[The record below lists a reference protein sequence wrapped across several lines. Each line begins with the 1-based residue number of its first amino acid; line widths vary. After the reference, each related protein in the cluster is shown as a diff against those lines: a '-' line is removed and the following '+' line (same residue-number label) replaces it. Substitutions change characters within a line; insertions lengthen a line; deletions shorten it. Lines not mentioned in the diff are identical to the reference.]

1 VTAAPPR
8 QLPAPPP
15 PPPPSRFRFRAPRT
29 VRLRLT
35 LLYVGLFLA
44 SAACLL
50 VITYFLVARQLPGTV
65 TLRTSG
71 GGTAG
76 TSASGTAGTSGQV
89 VTGGAGGTSAGVAA
103 CAPPADG
110 TLPTVAQM
118 NDCVQQAAA
127 GLRNDTLDQLL
138 IESGVALGI
147 MAVASVGLG
156 WLMAGRV
163 LSPLRTIT
171 ATARRIS
178 ARSLHQ
184 RIGMTGPDDELKE
197 LGDTFDQLLGR
208 LDASFR
214 AQRQFVANASHELR
228 TPLARQR
235 TLLEV
240 ALRDKQAT
248 NASLRTACERALAAG
263 EQQERLIAALLT
275 LARGERGLDAFE
287 PFDLGAVATGALA
300 AGRDEAEARGVT
312 VTANLGTAAAL
323 GDSRLAEQLAANL
336 ADNAIRYNVTGGR
349 VEISTGDRDGRAFL
363 AVSNTGPVIPPD
375 QLSRLFQPFQR
386 LEPGRAAPGGA
397 AGRNGAGTGRDGAGA
412 GRDGAGAGR
421 DGAGAGRDGAGAGRG
436 GLGLGLAI
444 VSAIAAAHG
453 AELHAV
459 TRAAGGLAVEVVFP
473 PVPAAGGRRAEDRAG
488 ALERAVALA

>member
-1 VTAAPPR
+1 MTAAPPR
-8 QLPAPPP
+8 PLPPP
-15 PPPPSRFRFRAPRT
+15 PPPPSAARFRFRAPRT

-76 TSASGTAGTSGQV
+76 TSGQV
-89 VTGGAGGTSAGVAA
+89 VTGGNGAGTGA
-103 CAPPADG
+103 CAPSADG

-184 RIGMTGPDDELKE
+184 RIGMSGPDDELKE

-263 EQQERLIAALLT
+263 EQQERLIASLLT

-300 AGRDEAEARGVT
+300 AVRDEAEARGVT
-312 VTANLGTAAAL
+312 VTANLGTAPAL

-336 ADNAIRYNVTGGR
+336 ADNAIRYNVAGGE

-363 AVSNTGPVIPPD
+363 AVRNTGPVIPPD
-375 QLSRLFQPFQR
+375 QLGRLFQPFQR
-386 LEPGRAAPGGA
+386 LDPGRAVPGG
-397 AGRNGAGTGRDGAGA
+397 GAGQDGGGA
-412 GRDGAGAGR
+412 GRDGGGAGR
-421 DGAGAGRDGAGAGRG
+421 DGS
-436 GLGLGLAI
+436 GLGLAI

-453 AELHAV
+453 AELRAV

-473 PVPAAGGRRAEDRAG
+473 PVPAGAGRPAEGHGGERERDRVATAG
-488 ALERAVALA
+488 TPVVRLPG

>member
-1 VTAAPPR
+1 MTAAVPQPR
-8 QLPAPPP
+8 LLPPP
-15 PPPPSRFRFRAPRT
+15 PPPPARFRLRAPRRT

-44 SAACLL
+44 STAGLL
-50 VITYFLVARQLPGTV
+50 VITYFLVAQQLPPTL
-65 TLRTSG
+65 TLRTSAG
-71 GGTAG
+71 GAAG
-76 TSASGTAGTSGQV
+76 TSGTSGTSATSGSGGQV
-89 VTGGAGGTSAGVAA
+89 VTGSGGVAA
-103 CAPPADG
+103 CTPPTG
-110 TLPTVAQM
+110 TLPTAEQM
-118 NDCVQQAAA
+118 NACQQLVQQTAA

-171 ATARRIS
+171 AAARRIS

-240 ALRDKQAT
+240 ALRDRQAT

-275 LARGERGLDAFE
+275 LARGERGLDTFE
-287 PFDLGAVATGALA
+287 PFDLDGVAAGALA
-300 AGRDEAEARGVT
+300 ALRDEADARGLT
-312 VTANLGTAAAL
+312 VIADLGAAAAL
-323 GDSRLAEQLAANL
+323 GDPRLAERLAANL
-336 ADNAIRYNVTGGR
+336 IDNAIRYNVTDGR
-349 VEISTGDRDGRAFL
+349 VEITAGRRDGRAFL
-363 AVSNTGPVIPPD
+363 AVTNTGPVIPPD

-386 LEPGRAAPGGA
+386 LDPGRGAPIPGGSSPSDRSP
-397 AGRNGAGTGRDGAGA
+397 GGNSSGGHSPGGNSSG
-412 GRDGAGAGR
+412 GHNPGGNSSG
-421 DGAGAGRDGAGAGRG
+421 GHNPERG

-453 AELHAV
+453 AELRAV
-459 TRAAGGLAVEVVFP
+459 TRGAGGLAVEVVFP
-473 PVPAAGGRRAEDRAG
+473 PRAAEAGHRPEERAG
-488 ALERAVALA
+488 ALV

>member
-1 VTAAPPR
+1 
-8 QLPAPPP
+8 
-15 PPPPSRFRFRAPRT
+15 

-76 TSASGTAGTSGQV
+76 TSSQV
-89 VTGGAGGTSAGVAA
+89 VTGGTGAGAGAGTGA

-171 ATARRIS
+171 AAARRIS

-184 RIGMTGPDDELKE
+184 RIGMSGPDDELKE

-240 ALRDKQAT
+240 AF
-248 NASLRTACERALAAG
+248 AL
-263 EQQERLIAALLT
+263 
-275 LARGERGLDAFE
+275 
-287 PFDLGAVATGALA
+287 
-300 AGRDEAEARGVT
+300 EAEHPWPRIQ
-312 VTANLGTAAAL
+312 
-323 GDSRLAEQLAANL
+323 DHELA
-336 ADNAIRYNVTGGR
+336 
-349 VEISTGDRDGRAFL
+349 S
-363 AVSNTGPVIPPD
+363 
-375 QLSRLFQPFQR
+375 
-386 LEPGRAAPGGA
+386 
-397 AGRNGAGTGRDGAGA
+397 
-412 GRDGAGAGR
+412 
-421 DGAGAGRDGAGAGRG
+421 
-436 GLGLGLAI
+436 
-444 VSAIAAAHG
+444 SAMSS
-453 AELHAV
+453 
-459 TRAAGGLAVEVVFP
+459 
-473 PVPAAGGRRAEDRAG
+473 
-488 ALERAVALA
+488 

>member
-1 VTAAPPR
+1 M
-8 QLPAPPP
+8 
-15 PPPPSRFRFRAPRT
+15 
-29 VRLRLT
+29 RLRLT

-421 DGAGAGRDGAGAGRG
+421 G

>member
-1 VTAAPPR
+1 
-8 QLPAPPP
+8 
-15 PPPPSRFRFRAPRT
+15 
-29 VRLRLT
+29 
-35 LLYVGLFLA
+35 
-44 SAACLL
+44 
-50 VITYFLVARQLPGTV
+50 
-65 TLRTSG
+65 
-71 GGTAG
+71 
-76 TSASGTAGTSGQV
+76 
-89 VTGGAGGTSAGVAA
+89 
-103 CAPPADG
+103 
-110 TLPTVAQM
+110 M

-171 ATARRIS
+171 AAARRIS

-184 RIGMTGPDDELKE
+184 RIAMSGPDDELKE

-300 AGRDEAEARGVT
+300 GVRDEAEARGVT
-312 VTANLGTAAAL
+312 VTADLGAAPAL

-336 ADNAIRYNVTGGR
+336 ADNAIRYNVAGGQ
-349 VEISTGDRDGRAFL
+349 VEIGTGDRDGRAFL
-363 AVSNTGPVIPPD
+363 TVSNTGPVIPPD
-375 QLSRLFQPFQR
+375 QLGRLFQPFQR
-386 LEPGRAAPGGA
+386 LDPGRSGSGPE
-397 AGRNGAGTGRDGAGA
+397 
-412 GRDGAGAGR
+412 
-421 DGAGAGRDGAGAGRG
+421 RG

-453 AELHAV
+453 AELRAV

-473 PVPAAGGRRAEDRAG
+473 ATPAGAGRRAEDLAG
-488 ALERAVALA
+488 AAAPA

>member
-1 VTAAPPR
+1 MTAAPPQPPPR
-8 QLPAPPP
+8 PLPPPP

-71 GGTAG
+71 GGTPG
-76 TSASGTAGTSGQV
+76 TSSQVITRGT
-89 VTGGAGGTSAGVAA
+89 GAGAGAGLGA

-138 IESGVALGI
+138 IESGIALGI

-171 ATARRIS
+171 AAARRIS

-184 RIGMTGPDDELKE
+184 RIAMSGPDDELKE

-287 PFDLGAVATGALA
+287 PFDLSAVATGALA
-300 AGRDEAEARGVT
+300 AVRDEAEARAVT
-312 VTANLGTAAAL
+312 VTADLGAAPAL

-336 ADNAIRYNVTGGR
+336 ADNAIRYNVAGGQ
-349 VEISTGDRDGRAFL
+349 VEIGTGNRDGRAFL
-363 AVSNTGPVIPPD
+363 TVSNTGPVIPPD
-375 QLSRLFQPFQR
+375 QLGRLFQPFQR
-386 LEPGRAAPGGA
+386 LDPGRSGSGPE
-397 AGRNGAGTGRDGAGA
+397 
-412 GRDGAGAGR
+412 
-421 DGAGAGRDGAGAGRG
+421 RG

-453 AELHAV
+453 AELRAV
-459 TRAAGGLAVEVVFP
+459 TIAAGGLAVEVVFP
-473 PVPAAGGRRAEDRAG
+473 ATPAGAGRRAEDLAG
-488 ALERAVALA
+488 AAAPA

>member
-1 VTAAPPR
+1 LT
-8 QLPAPPP
+8 
-15 PPPPSRFRFRAPRT
+15 FRAPRRT

-44 SAACLL
+44 STAGLL
-50 VITYFLVARQLPGTV
+50 TITYFLVAQQLPATL
-65 TLRTSG
+65 TLRSSG

-76 TSASGTAGTSGQV
+76 TSGTL
-89 VTGGAGGTSAGVAA
+89 VTGGTSVGTA
-103 CAPPADG
+103 CAPPPG
-110 TLPTVAQM
+110 TLPTAEQM
-118 NDCVQQAAA
+118 NACQQVVQQAAA

-240 ALRDKQAT
+240 ALRDRQAT
-248 NASLRTACERALAAG
+248 DASLRTACERALAAG
-263 EQQERLIAALLT
+263 EQQERLISALLT
-275 LARGERGLDAFE
+275 LARGERGLEVFE
-287 PFDLGAVATGALA
+287 PFDLGVIAADALA
-300 AGRDEAEARGVT
+300 ARHDEAAARGLT
-312 VTANLGTAAAL
+312 VTADLGTAPAL
-323 GDSRLAEQLAANL
+323 GDPRLAEQLAANL

-349 VEISTGDRDGRAFL
+349 VEITSGNRDGRPFL
-363 AVSNTGPVIPPD
+363 EVTNTGPVIPPD
-375 QLSRLFQPFQR
+375 QLRRLFQPFQR
-386 LEPGRAAPGGA
+386 LEEGPRVQGGPNQSRPDQSMSTSSGSDQSRPDQSRPDQSRPDQSRPSSA
-397 AGRNGAGTGRDGAGA
+397 
-412 GRDGAGAGR
+412 
-421 DGAGAGRDGAGAGRG
+421 RG

-453 AELHAV
+453 AELRAV
-459 TRAAGGLAVEVVFP
+459 TRAAGGLAVEVTFP
-473 PVPAAGGRRAEDRAG
+473 PPPAEAGRGAQGRAQEQAEGRAE
-488 ALERAVALA
+488 ALV

>member
-1 VTAAPPR
+1 
-8 QLPAPPP
+8 
-15 PPPPSRFRFRAPRT
+15 
-29 VRLRLT
+29 
-35 LLYVGLFLA
+35 
-44 SAACLL
+44 
-50 VITYFLVARQLPGTV
+50 
-65 TLRTSG
+65 
-71 GGTAG
+71 
-76 TSASGTAGTSGQV
+76 
-89 VTGGAGGTSAGVAA
+89 
-103 CAPPADG
+103 
-110 TLPTVAQM
+110 M

-184 RIGMTGPDDELKE
+184 RIAMSGPDDELKE

-248 NASLRTACERALAAG
+248 NASLRIACERALAAG
-263 EQQERLIAALLT
+263 EQQERLIASLLT

-287 PFDLGAVATGALA
+287 PFDLSNAATGAVAAV
-300 AGRDEAEARGVT
+300 RDEAEAHGVT
-312 VTANLGTAAAL
+312 VTADLGPATAL

-336 ADNAIRYNVTGGR
+336 ADNAVRYNVAGGR
-349 VEISTGDRDGRAFL
+349 VEISTGDRDGRVFL

-375 QLSRLFQPFQR
+375 QLGRLFQPFQR
-386 LEPGRAAPGGA
+386 LDPGRGGR
-397 AGRNGAGTGRDGAGA
+397 GGSSGGA
-412 GRDGAGAGR
+412 GRDGGGPE
-421 DGAGAGRDGAGAGRG
+421 RG

-453 AELHAV
+453 AELRAV
-459 TRAAGGLAVEVVFP
+459 TRAGGGLAIEVVFP
-473 PVPAAGGRRAEDRAG
+473 PVPARASGRVEDQAG
-488 ALERAVALA
+488 AAERAAALA

>member
-1 VTAAPPR
+1 VTATPPQPR
-8 QLPAPPP
+8 PLPPPP

-76 TSASGTAGTSGQV
+76 ASSQV
-89 VTGGAGGTSAGVAA
+89 VTGGTGAGAGAGTAA

-138 IESGVALGI
+138 IESGIALGI

-171 ATARRIS
+171 AAARRIS

-184 RIGMTGPDDELKE
+184 RIAMSGPDDELKE

-300 AGRDEAEARGVT
+300 GVRDEAEARGVT
-312 VTANLGTAAAL
+312 VTADLGAAPAL

-336 ADNAIRYNVTGGR
+336 ADNAIRYNVAGGQ
-349 VEISTGDRDGRAFL
+349 VEIGTGDRDGRAFL

-375 QLSRLFQPFQR
+375 QLGRLFQPFQR
-386 LEPGRAAPGGA
+386 LDPGRSGSGPE
-397 AGRNGAGTGRDGAGA
+397 
-412 GRDGAGAGR
+412 
-421 DGAGAGRDGAGAGRG
+421 RG

-453 AELHAV
+453 AELRAV

-473 PVPAAGGRRAEDRAG
+473 AAPAGAGHRAEDLAG
-488 ALERAVALA
+488 AAAPA

>member
-1 VTAAPPR
+1 
-8 QLPAPPP
+8 
-15 PPPPSRFRFRAPRT
+15 

-44 SAACLL
+44 SGACLL
-50 VITYFLVARQLPGTV
+50 VITYFLVAQQLPTTL

-71 GGTAG
+71 
-76 TSASGTAGTSGQV
+76 SGTAGTSGTLISGG
-89 VTGGAGGTSAGVAA
+89 VTTA
-103 CAPPADG
+103 CAPTTGVP
-110 TLPTVAQM
+110 PTAEQM
-118 NDCVQQAAA
+118 NACQHQVQQTEA
-127 GLRNDTLDQLL
+127 GLLNDTRDQLL

-171 ATARRIS
+171 AAARRIS

-184 RIGMTGPDDELKE
+184 RIAMTGPDDELKE
-197 LGDTFDQLLGR
+197 LGDTFDQLLAR

-240 ALRDKQAT
+240 ALRDRQAT

-275 LARGERGLDAFE
+275 LARGERGLEVFE
-287 PFDLGAVATGALA
+287 PFDLSVIAGDVLA
-300 AGRDEAEARGVT
+300 ARQEEAAVRGLT
-312 VTANLGTAAAL
+312 VTADFGTAPAL
-323 GDSRLAEQLAANL
+323 GDLRLAEQLVANL
-336 ADNAIRYNVTGGR
+336 TDNAIRYNVTGGR
-349 VEISTGDRDGRAFL
+349 VEIISGRRDGRPFL
-363 AVSNTGPVIPPD
+363 AVANTGPVIPPD
-375 QLSRLFQPFQR
+375 QLRRLFQPFQR
-386 LEPGRAAPGGA
+386 LEEGPRVQGGPNQSRPDQSMSNQSRPDQSGPDESRPDQSRPSSA
-397 AGRNGAGTGRDGAGA
+397 
-412 GRDGAGAGR
+412 
-421 DGAGAGRDGAGAGRG
+421 RG

-453 AELHAV
+453 AELRAV
-459 TRAAGGLAVEVVFP
+459 TRAAGGLAVEVTFP
-473 PVPAAGGRRAEDRAG
+473 PPPAEAGRPAQERAGRRAE
-488 ALERAVALA
+488 ALV

>member
-1 VTAAPPR
+1 MTGMTSAPPVT
-8 QLPAPPP
+8 PPP
-15 PPPPSRFRFRAPRT
+15 LAGRLRFRAPRT

-65 TLRTSG
+65 TLRTSA

-76 TSASGTAGTSGQV
+76 TSGTV
-89 VTGGAGGTSAGVAA
+89 ITGGAGAGVAA
-103 CAPPADG
+103 CTPPPDG
-110 TLPTVAQM
+110 MPPTVAQM
-118 NDCVQQAAA
+118 NNCVQQTAA

-171 ATARRIS
+171 AAARRIS

-240 ALRDKQAT
+240 ALRDKQAAS
-248 NASLRTACERALAAG
+248 ASLRTACERALAAG
-263 EQQERLIAALLT
+263 EQQERLIASLLT
-275 LARGERGLDAFE
+275 LARGERGLDVFE
-287 PFDLGAVATGALA
+287 PFELETVAAGTLA
-300 AGRDEAEARGVT
+300 ALRDEADARGVT
-312 VTANLGTAAAL
+312 VTADLRSAPAL
-323 GDSRLAEQLAANL
+323 GDSRLAEQLAVNL
-336 ADNAIRYNVTGGR
+336 ADNAIRYNVADGR
-349 VEISTGDRDGRAFL
+349 VEISTGGRDGRAFL

-375 QLSRLFQPFQR
+375 QLGRLFQPFQR
-386 LEPGRAAPGGA
+386 LDPGRA
-397 AGRNGAGTGRDGAGA
+397 
-412 GRDGAGAGR
+412 
-421 DGAGAGRDGAGAGRG
+421 GRG
-436 GLGLGLAI
+436 GLGHGGLGRGGLGRSGLGLGLAI

-453 AELHAV
+453 AELRAV
-459 TRAAGGLAVEVVFP
+459 TRAAGGLAVEVSFP
-473 PVPAAGGRRAEDRAG
+473 PRPAEPAGRAQDRAG
-488 ALERAVALA
+488 VLV

>member
-1 VTAAPPR
+1 MTPAPPR
-8 QLPAPPP
+8 PLPPP
-15 PPPPSRFRFRAPRT
+15 PPPPSATRFRFRFRAPRT

-76 TSASGTAGTSGQV
+76 TSSQV
-89 VTGGAGGTSAGVAA
+89 VTGGTGAGAGAGLGA
-103 CAPPADG
+103 CTPPADG

-184 RIGMTGPDDELKE
+184 RIGMSGPDDELKE

-263 EQQERLIAALLT
+263 EQQERLIASLLT

-300 AGRDEAEARGVT
+300 AVRDEAEARGVT
-312 VTANLGTAAAL
+312 VTANLGTAPAL

-336 ADNAIRYNVTGGR
+336 ADNAIRYNVAGGQ
-349 VEISTGDRDGRAFL
+349 VEIGTGDLDGRAFL

-375 QLSRLFQPFQR
+375 QLGRLFQPFQR
-386 LEPGRAAPGGA
+386 LDPGRAGRGGSD
-397 AGRNGAGTGRDGAGA
+397 GGTGRDGG
-412 GRDGAGAGR
+412 GPE
-421 DGAGAGRDGAGAGRG
+421 RG

-453 AELHAV
+453 AELRAV

-473 PVPAAGGRRAEDRAG
+473 PVPAGAGRPAEGHGGERERDRVATAG
-488 ALERAVALA
+488 APVVRLPG

>member
-1 VTAAPPR
+1 
-8 QLPAPPP
+8 
-15 PPPPSRFRFRAPRT
+15 

-76 TSASGTAGTSGQV
+76 TSSQV
-89 VTGGAGGTSAGVAA
+89 VTGGTSAGAGAGTGA

-138 IESGVALGI
+138 IESGIALGI

-171 ATARRIS
+171 AAARRIS

-184 RIGMTGPDDELKE
+184 RIAMSGPDDELKE

-300 AGRDEAEARGVT
+300 AVRDEAGARGVT
-312 VTANLGTAAAL
+312 VTAGLGAAPAL
-323 GDSRLAEQLAANL
+323 GDSRLAEQLVANL
-336 ADNAIRYNVTGGR
+336 ADNAIRYNMAGGQ
-349 VEISTGDRDGRAFL
+349 VEIGTGDRDSQAFL
-363 AVSNTGPVIPPD
+363 TVSNTGPVIPPD
-375 QLSRLFQPFQR
+375 QLGRLFQPFQR
-386 LEPGRAAPGGA
+386 LDPGRSGSGPE
-397 AGRNGAGTGRDGAGA
+397 
-412 GRDGAGAGR
+412 
-421 DGAGAGRDGAGAGRG
+421 RG

-453 AELHAV
+453 AELRAV

-473 PVPAAGGRRAEDRAG
+473 ATPAGAGRRAEDLAG
-488 ALERAVALA
+488 AAAPA

>member
-1 VTAAPPR
+1 MTAGPQPR
-8 QLPAPPP
+8 LRPTPFLPPP
-15 PPPPSRFRFRAPRT
+15 PPPPARSRFRFRAPRRT

-50 VITYFLVARQLPGTV
+50 VITWFLVEQQLPTTV
-65 TLRTSG
+65 TLHTSG
-71 GGTAG
+71 GGA
-76 TSASGTAGTSGQV
+76 AGTSGTLI
-89 VTGGAGGTSAGVAA
+89 TGGTGVAAA
-103 CAPPADG
+103 CAPPPG
-110 TLPTVAQM
+110 TLPTAEQM
-118 NDCVQQAAA
+118 SACQQLVQQTAT
-127 GLRNDTLDQLL
+127 GLRHDTLDQLL

-163 LSPLRTIT
+163 LSPLRMIT
-171 ATARRIS
+171 AAARRIS

-184 RIGMTGPDDELKE
+184 RIGMTGPQDELKE

-240 ALRDKQAT
+240 ALRDRQAS

-263 EQQERLIAALLT
+263 EEQERLIAALLT
-275 LARGERGLDAFE
+275 LARGERGLETFE
-287 PFDLGAVATGALA
+287 PFDLGEIAADALA
-300 AGRDEAEARGVT
+300 GLRDEADARGLT
-312 VTANLGTAAAL
+312 VTAELGTAPAA
-323 GDSRLAEQLAANL
+323 GDPRLAERLAANL
-336 ADNAIRYNVTGGR
+336 TDNAIRYNVTGGR
-349 VEISTGDRDGRAFL
+349 VEITAGSRDGRPFL
-363 AVSNTGPVIPPD
+363 AVANTGPVIPPD
-375 QLSRLFQPFQR
+375 HLSRLFQPFQR
-386 LEPGRAAPGGA
+386 LDPGPRVQGGPSQGGPRQGGPRQGGPSS
-397 AGRNGAGTGRDGAGA
+397 AG
-412 GRDGAGAGR
+412 
-421 DGAGAGRDGAGAGRG
+421 G

-453 AELHAV
+453 AELRAV
-459 TRAAGGLAVEVVFP
+459 TRAAGGLVVEVTFP
-473 PVPAAGGRRAEDRAG
+473 PPPAEADRRAEGRV
-488 ALERAVALA
+488 EALA